1 MNHGQLSPWSPERP
15 QRPGPFVW
23 LVGGA
28 ALFILLAGLKTVS
41 HIVTPFLL
49 AAFLAIISAPLMA
62 WMQRRGVPSLI
73 SILLLFSLVG
83 FAFFLLFLA
92 LQGAAES
99 LAVQA
104 PQYQAKLAGWL
115 DHIRNEL
122 EVRGA
127 PPELL
132 PETIPLPQASTVTGM
147 ATGIA
152 TGLGQFTAHTLLVL
166 LAFMFLLL
174 EERTLADKL
183 TAAFP
188 GRRRARVRTRRFLR
202 SVYRYLLIKTGA
214 SLLTG
219 LLVGVGLSFLGI
231 DFAILW
237 GILAGLLNFIPTIGS
252 FIAAIPALLVAIV
265 SADPL
270 DVVLVG
276 MLYLVVNVSIGSI
289 LEPRLL
295 GRSLGLSP
303 VIVLVSLLVWGWVFG
318 PIGMLLA
325 VPLTMIAKLA
335 LDSNPQTRWAGILL
349 SDRVR
354 RTPTVSRSASDGA
367 SES

>member
-1 MNHGQLSPWSPERP
+1 MTPDVLQPHKPSPLT
-15 QRPGPFVW
+15 W
-23 LVGGA
+23 LIGA
-28 ALFILLAGLKTVS
+28 AAVFILLAGLKTVS

-49 AAFLAIISAPLMA
+49 AAFLAIISAPPMA
-62 WMQRRGVPSLI
+62 WMQRRGVPGLV
-73 SILLLFSLVG
+73 SILFLFSLVG
-83 FAFFLLFLA
+83 LAFFLLFVA

-99 LAVQA
+99 LANQA
-104 PQYQAKLAGWL
+104 PAYQAKLAGWL
-115 DHIRNEL
+115 EQIRTMLAE
-122 EVRGA
+122 RGA

-132 PETIPLPQASTVTGM
+132 PAQIPLPATSTLTGA

-152 TGLGQFTAHTLLVL
+152 TGLGQFTASTLLVL

-183 TAAFP
+183 AAAFP

-214 SLLTG
+214 SMLTG
-219 LLVGVGLSFLGI
+219 LIVGVGLSWIGI

-252 FIAAIPALLVAIV
+252 FIAAVPALLVTVV
-265 SADPL
+265 SGTAL
-270 DVVLVG
+270 DLFLVA
-276 MLYLVVNVSIGSI
+276 MLYLVVNTSIGSV

-303 VIVLVSLLVWGWVFG
+303 VIVLISLLVWGWVFG

-335 LDSNPQTRWAGILL
+335 LDSSPQTRWAGILL

-354 RTPTVSRSASDGA
+354 RQPIDSTIVDD
-367 SES
+367 

>member
-1 MNHGQLSPWSPERP
+1 MTPTAPSTNKPSPLA
-15 QRPGPFVW
+15 W
-23 LVGGA
+23 LLGA
-28 ALFILLAGLKTVS
+28 AAVFILLAGLKTVS

-49 AAFLAIISAPLMA
+49 AAFLAIISAPPMA
-62 WMQRRGVPSLI
+62 WMQRRGVPGLI
-73 SILLLFSLVG
+73 SILFLFSLVG
-83 FAFFLLFLA
+83 LAFFLLFVA

-99 LAVQA
+99 LATQA
-104 PQYQAKLAGWL
+104 PAYQAKLAGWL
-115 DHIRNEL
+115 EQIRNMLAE
-122 EVRGA
+122 RGA

-132 PETIPLPQASTVTGM
+132 PAQIPLPATSTITGT

-152 TGLGQFTAHTLLVL
+152 TGLGQFTASTLLVL

-174 EERTLADKL
+174 EERTFADKL
-183 TAAFP
+183 AAAFP

-214 SLLTG
+214 SLVTG
-219 LLVGVGLSFLGI
+219 VLIGVGLSWLGI

-252 FIAAIPALLVAIV
+252 FIAAVPALLVTVV
-265 SADPL
+265 SGSTIDL
-270 DVVLVG
+270 FLVAA
-276 MLYLVVNVSIGSI
+276 LYLLVNISIGSV

-303 VIVLVSLLVWGWVFG
+303 VIVLISLLVWGWVFG

-335 LDSNPQTRWAGILL
+335 LDSSPQTRWAGILL

-354 RTPTVSRSASDGA
+354 RQPVTTD
-367 SES
+367 E

>member
-1 MNHGQLSPWSPERP
+1 MRTLITPRP
-15 QRPGPFVW
+15 QRPGALYW
-23 LVGGA
+23 LIGA
-28 ALFILLAGLKTVS
+28 AAIFILLAGLQAVS

-49 AAFLAIISAPLMA
+49 AAFLAIISAPPLA
-62 WMQRRGVPSLI
+62 WMQRRGVPGFI
-73 SILLLFSLVG
+73 SVLLLFSLVG
-83 FAFFLLFLA
+83 VAFFLLFLA

-99 LAVQA
+99 LAHQA
-104 PQYQAKLAGWL
+104 PAYQAKLAGWIEQL
-115 DHIRNEL
+115 RTLL
-122 EVRGA
+122 EERGA

-132 PETIPLPQASTVTGM
+132 PDSLPLPQASTITGA

-152 TGLGQFTAHTLLVL
+152 TGLGQFTASTMLVL
-166 LAFMFLLL
+166 LAYMFLLL

-183 TAAFP
+183 QAAFP

-219 LLVGVGLSFLGI
+219 LLVGLGLSWIGI

-237 GILAGLLNFIPTIGS
+237 GIVAGLLNFIPTIGS
-252 FIAAIPALLVAIV
+252 FIAAIPALLVTIV
-265 SADPL
+265 SGSAL
-270 DVVLVG
+270 DILLVG
-276 MLYLVVNVSIGSI
+276 MLYLVVNIAIGSI

-295 GRSLGLSP
+295 GRTLGLSP
-303 VIVLVSLLVWGWVFG
+303 VIVLISLLVWGWVFG
-318 PIGMLLA
+318 PVGMLLA

-335 LDSNPQTRWAGILL
+335 LDSSPQTRWAGILL

-354 RTPTVSRSASDGA
+354 RLPIDRHTADRHTADDN
-367 SES
+367 

>member
-1 MNHGQLSPWSPERP
+1 MSLLAERTP
-15 QRPGPFVW
+15 KPGALHW

-28 ALFILLAGLKTVS
+28 AVFILLAGLQTVS

-49 AAFLAIISAPLMA
+49 AAFLAIISAPPLA
-62 WMQRRGVPSLI
+62 WMQRRGVPGFI
-73 SILLLFSLVG
+73 SILLLFLLVG
-83 FAFFLLFLA
+83 LAFFLLFLA

-99 LAVQA
+99 LANQA
-104 PQYQAKLAGWL
+104 PAYQAKLAGWL
-115 DHIRNEL
+115 EQLRTMLAE
-122 EVRGA
+122 RGA

-132 PETIPLPQASTVTGM
+132 PDSLPLPQTSTITGT

-152 TGLGQFTAHTLLVL
+152 TGLGQFTASTLLVL

-174 EERTLADKL
+174 EERTLAEKL
-183 TAAFP
+183 EAAFP

-214 SLLTG
+214 SVLTG
-219 LLVGVGLSFLGI
+219 VLVGVGLSWLDI

-237 GILAGLLNFIPTIGS
+237 GIVAGLLNFIPTIGS
-252 FIAAIPALLVAIV
+252 FIAAIPALLVTIV
-265 SADPL
+265 GGSPL
-270 DVVLVG
+270 DILFVG
-276 MLYLVVNVSIGSI
+276 ALYTVVNVSIGSI

-295 GRSLGLSP
+295 GRTLGLSP
-303 VIVLVSLLVWGWVFG
+303 VIVLISLLAWGWVFG

-335 LDSNPQTRWAGILL
+335 LDSSPQTRWAGILL

-354 RTPTVSRSASDGA
+354 RLPSDRSLSRHDG
-367 SES
+367 

>member
-1 MNHGQLSPWSPERP
+1 MIPRSNDNRT
-15 QRPGPFVW
+15 RPGALHW
-23 LVGGA
+23 LIGVA
-28 ALFILLAGLKTVS
+28 AAFIVLAGLKTVN

-49 AAFLAIISAPLMA
+49 AAFLAIISAPPLA
-62 WMQRRGVPSLI
+62 WMQRRGMPGIL

-83 FAFFLLFLA
+83 LAFFLLFAA

-104 PQYQAKLAGWL
+104 PLYQEKLVGWMEQL
-115 DHIRNEL
+115 RAAL
-122 EVRGA
+122 GARGA
-127 PPELL
+127 PPGLL

-152 TGLGQFTAHTLLVL
+152 SGLGQFTASTLLVL

-183 TAAFP
+183 AAAFP

-219 LLVGVGLSFLGI
+219 VLVGVGLSLLDV

-237 GILAGLLNFIPTIGS
+237 GIVAGLLNFIPTIGS
-252 FIAAIPALLVAIV
+252 FIAAIPAIVVAIV
-265 SADPL
+265 STEPL
-270 DVVLVG
+270 VILLVG
-276 MLYLVVNVSIGSI
+276 VLYLVVNISIGSI

-295 GRSLGLSP
+295 GRTLGLSP
-303 VIVLVSLLVWGWVFG
+303 VIVLISLLVWGWVFG

-335 LDSNPQTRWAGILL
+335 LDSSPQTRWAGILL

-354 RTPTVSRSASDGA
+354 RSPGQASARAEGVP
-367 SES
+367 E

>member
-1 MNHGQLSPWSPERP
+1 MNYGNISTSRDGT
-15 QRPGPFVW
+15 QRPGAVVW
-23 LVGGA
+23 LVGA
-28 ALFILLAGLKTVS
+28 AAVFILLAGLKTVS

-49 AAFLAIISAPLMA
+49 AAFLAIISAPVLA
-62 WMQRRGVPSLI
+62 WMHQRGVPSIL

-104 PQYQAKLAGWL
+104 PQYQAKLAGWI
-115 DHIRNEL
+115 DHLRNQL

-132 PETIPLPQASTVTGM
+132 PDTIPLPQASTVTGM

-152 TGLGQFTAHTLLVL
+152 TGLGQLTAHTLLVL

-174 EERTLADKL
+174 EERTLAEKL
-183 TAAFP
+183 AAAFP

-202 SVYRYLLIKTGA
+202 SVFHYLLIKTGA

-219 LLVGVGLSFLGI
+219 VLVGVGLSLLGI

-237 GILAGLLNFIPTIGS
+237 GIVAGLLNFIPTIGS

-265 SADPL
+265 SAEPV
-270 DVVLVG
+270 DVLMVVA
-276 MLYLVVNVSIGSI
+276 LYLVVNVSIGSI

-303 VIVLVSLLVWGWVFG
+303 VIVLISLLVWGWVFG

-335 LDSNPQTRWAGILL
+335 LDSSPQTRWAGILL

-354 RTPTVSRSASDGA
+354 RPPAGA
-367 SES
+367 SRADEKSNEP

>member
-1 MNHGQLSPWSPERP
+1 MTPDVPTTHKPSPLT
-15 QRPGPFVW
+15 W
-23 LVGGA
+23 LLGA
-28 ALFILLAGLKTVS
+28 AAVFILLAGLKTVS

-49 AAFLAIISAPLMA
+49 AAFLAIISAPPMA
-62 WMQRRGVPSLI
+62 WMQRRGVPSPV
-73 SILLLFSLVG
+73 SILFLFSLVG
-83 FAFFLLFLA
+83 VAFFLLFVA

-99 LAVQA
+99 LATQA
-104 PQYQAKLAGWL
+104 PAYQAKLAGWL
-115 DHIRNEL
+115 EHIRAMLTE
-122 EVRGA
+122 RGA

-132 PETIPLPQASTVTGM
+132 PEQIPLPATSTITGTATEIAS
-147 ATGIA
+147 
-152 TGLGQFTAHTLLVL
+152 GLGQFTASTLLVL

-174 EERTLADKL
+174 EERTFADKL

-202 SVYRYLLIKTGA
+202 SVYRYLIIKTGA
-214 SLLTG
+214 SLSTG
-219 LLVGVGLSFLGI
+219 LLVGMGLGWLGI

-252 FIAAIPALLVAIV
+252 FIAAVPALLVTVV
-265 SADPL
+265 SGTGIDL
-270 DVVLVG
+270 FLVAA
-276 MLYLVVNVSIGSI
+276 LYLVVNISIGSI
-289 LEPRLL
+289 LEPRLM

-303 VIVLVSLLVWGWVFG
+303 VIVLISLLVWGWVFG

-354 RTPTVSRSASDGA
+354 RQPGTTD
-367 SES
+367 E

>member
-1 MNHGQLSPWSPERP
+1 MLERT
-15 QRPGPFVW
+15 QRPGALQW
-23 LVGGA
+23 LIGGA
-28 ALFILLAGLKTVS
+28 AVFILLAGLQTVS

-49 AAFLAIISAPLMA
+49 AAFLAIISAPPMA
-62 WMQRRGVPSLI
+62 WMQRRGVPGLV
-73 SILLLFSLVG
+73 SILFLFSLVG
-83 FAFFLLFLA
+83 LAFFLLFLA

-99 LAVQA
+99 LANQA
-104 PQYQAKLAGWL
+104 PAYQAKLAGWL
-115 DHIRNEL
+115 EQIRTMLAE
-122 EVRGA
+122 RGA

-132 PETIPLPQASTVTGM
+132 PDQIPLPATSTITGT

-152 TGLGQFTAHTLLVL
+152 TGLGQFTASTLLVL

-183 TAAFP
+183 EAAFP

-214 SLLTG
+214 SVLTSV
-219 LLVGVGLSFLGI
+219 LVGMGLSWLDI

-252 FIAAIPALLVAIV
+252 FIAAVPALLVTVV
-265 SADPL
+265 SGTPL
-270 DVVLVG
+270 DLLLVG
-276 MLYLVVNVSIGSI
+276 TLYLVVNISIGSI

-295 GRSLGLSP
+295 GRTLGLSP
-303 VIVLVSLLVWGWVFG
+303 VIVLISLLVWGWVFG
-318 PIGMLLA
+318 PVGMLLA

-335 LDSNPQTRWAGILL
+335 LDSSPQTRWAGILL

-354 RTPTVSRSASDGA
+354 RLPSDRS
-367 SES
+367 

>member
-1 MNHGQLSPWSPERP
+1 MTLFDDRP
-15 QRPGPFVW
+15 HKPGALQW

-28 ALFILLAGLKTVS
+28 AVFILLAGLQTVS

-49 AAFLAIISAPLMA
+49 AAFLAIISAPVLA
-62 WMQRRGVPSLI
+62 WMQQRGVPSVI
-73 SILLLFSLVG
+73 SILFLFSLVG
-83 FAFFLLFLA
+83 VAFFLLFVA
-92 LQGAAES
+92 LQGAAGS

-104 PQYQAKLAGWL
+104 PQYQAKLEGWME
-115 DHIRNEL
+115 HIRAVL
-122 EVRGA
+122 EARGA

-132 PETIPLPQASTVTGM
+132 PEKLPLPQTSTITGL
-147 ATGIA
+147 ATSIA

-166 LAFMFLLL
+166 LGFMFLLL

-183 TAAFP
+183 SAAFP

-214 SLLTG
+214 SMLTG
-219 LLVGVGLSFLGI
+219 ILVGTGLSLLGI

-237 GILAGLLNFIPTIGS
+237 GIVAGLLNFIPTIGS
-252 FIAAIPALLVAIV
+252 FIAAIPALLVTVV
-265 SADPL
+265 SGTVL
-270 DVVLVG
+270 DIILVG
-276 MLYLVVNVSIGSI
+276 TLYTVVNVSIGSI

-295 GRSLGLSP
+295 GKTLGLSP
-303 VIVLVSLLVWGWVFG
+303 VIVLISLLVWGWVFG

-335 LDSNPQTRWAGILL
+335 FDSSPQTRWAGILL
-349 SDRVR
+349 ADRVR
-354 RTPTVSRSASDGA
+354 RPPSGGGSG
-367 SES
+367 

>member
-1 MNHGQLSPWSPERP
+1 MMLPSIGGQKTGAL
-15 QRPGPFVW
+15 GW
-23 LVGGA
+23 LLGAA

-49 AAFLAIISAPLMA
+49 AAFLAIISAPPMA
-62 WMQRRGVPSLI
+62 WMQRRGVPGLV
-73 SILLLFSLVG
+73 SILFLFSLVG
-83 FAFFLLFLA
+83 IAFFLLFLA

-99 LAVQA
+99 LATQA
-104 PQYQAKLAGWL
+104 PSYQAKFAGWL
-115 DHIRNEL
+115 DHIRNMLTE
-122 EVRGA
+122 RGA

-132 PETIPLPQASTVTGM
+132 PSEIPLPATSTLTGT

-152 TGLGQFTAHTLLVL
+152 TGLGQFTASTLLVL

-174 EERTLADKL
+174 EERTFADKL
-183 TAAFP
+183 AAAFP

-214 SLLTG
+214 SVVTG
-219 LLVGVGLSFLGI
+219 LLVGIGLSWLGI

-237 GILAGLLNFIPTIGS
+237 GIVAGLLNFIPTIGS
-252 FIAAIPALLVAIV
+252 FIAAVPALLVTVV
-265 SADPL
+265 SGTTIDL
-270 DVVLVG
+270 LLVAL
-276 MLYLVVNVSIGSI
+276 LYLVVNISIGSV

-335 LDSNPQTRWAGILL
+335 LDSSPHTRWAGILL

-354 RTPTVSRSASDGA
+354 RQPTAPTTRDG
-367 SES
+367 